1 MLSPKA
7 HRVGLLTRGP
17 RSADR
22 VASPPL
28 TRLLSAADGAVRIPP
43 AGGAVASGGQRSS
56 GSGAHAAQAPPGEA
70 GELVGQGGWVGLAVG
85 PQPMDAGALD
95 HADDAVTENP
105 PLAGLEPVDLDE
117 AGDQRGDRTLDLA
130 DHLRELGVA
139 GEAAAVEQAE
149 GVAVFVDEAKVGGE
163 PQLDHLVA
171 RLGAGQC
178 LG

>member
-22 VASPPL
+22 VASSPL

-43 AGGAVASGGQRSS
+43 AGGAVASGVTTVVRS
-56 GSGAHAAQAPPGEA
+56 GPHAAQAAPGKV
-70 GELVGQGGWVGLAVG
+70 GELVGQGGWVGLAVR

-95 HADDAVTENP
+95 HSDDAMTEHP
-105 PLAGLEPVDLDE
+105 PLAGLQPVDLDE
-117 AGDQRGDRTLDLA
+117 AGDQRGDRALDLA
-130 DHLRELGVA
+130 DHLGEL
-139 GEAAAVEQAE
+139 
-149 GVAVFVDEAKVGGE
+149 GGE

-171 RLGAGQC
+171 
-178 LG
+178 